1 MTVTTTA
8 VTVVLPLYLAIVPA
22 YSRLQR
28 RFAQLGRRPRAG
40 SPESSPRRASYRP
53 SVDVVIPCYNE
64 DPHLLAACLRS
75 LRGQDYKGAMRVW
88 VVDDGS
94 GNREA
99 LRPVLEAVSGLDQ
112 RVLLLDGNHGKREAQ
127 AAALREGSGD
137 VVVTIDSNTTI
148 APDGIR
154 RIVAQL
160 GDPRVGAVTA
170 DLRASNADTTWL
182 TRLIDVR
189 YRLLFERERAAQ
201 SYFGTVFCCAGPFSA
216 YRREAVEQVL
226 PQYLS
231 QRFCGRR
238 RVFGDDLTLT
248 NLVLAAGYESVYE
261 PAAAAVTSVPTTLRR
276 FARQQLRWNRSFYRE
291 LPQMLRLLRGRS
303 RYLAFDLAA
312 RTLLPAL
319 VATGIAGTVADAL
332 TAASRVP
339 LDLGVLA
346 IMAIATVDLGLTPA
360 GREGRRFAV
369 GYGLVFVGLLLP
381 IRLWALCT
389 LFQNHWGTRE
399 LKGQWRTRAS
409 SLRAF
414 ISPTSLPFSR
424 YRVIARSSSLAA
436 SPLRPARPKTSAR
449 STRASARESS

>member
-8 VTVVLPLYLAIVPA
+8 VTVALPLYLAVAPA

-28 RFAQLGRRPRAG
+28 RFAELGRRPRAG
-40 SPESSPRRASYRP
+40 SPEPSSPQAPYRP
-53 SVDVVIPCYNE
+53 SVDVVVPCYNE
-64 DPHLLAACLRS
+64 DPHLLAACLWS
-75 LRGQDYKGAMRVW
+75 LRRQDYKGEMRVW

-94 GNREA
+94 GNRET
-99 LRPVLEAVSGLDQ
+99 LLPVLSAGSGLDQ
-112 RVLLLDGNHGKREAQ
+112 RVLMLDGNHGKREAQ
-127 AAALREGSGD
+127 AAALREGSGE
-137 VVVTIDSNTTI
+137 VVVTIDSDTTI

-160 GDPRVGAVTA
+160 RNRRVGAVTGN
-170 DLRASNADTTWL
+170 LRASNADATWL

-201 SYFGTVFCCAGPFSA
+201 SHFGTVFCCAGPFSA

-226 PQYLS
+226 PRYLG

-238 RVFGDDLTLT
+238 RVFGDDLKLT
-248 NLVLAAGYESVYE
+248 NLVLEAGYESVFE
-261 PAAAAVTSVPTTLRR
+261 PAAEAVTSVPTTLRR

-319 VATGIAGTVADAL
+319 VAVG
-332 TAASRVP
+332 TAATAVDAVTAAWRVP
-339 LDLGVLA
+339 TDLGALALMAVATLDLGLS
-346 IMAIATVDLGLTPA
+346 PA
-360 GREGRRFAV
+360 RPEGRRFAV

-381 IRLWALCT
+381 IRLWAACT

-424 YRVIARSSSLAA
+424 YRVTARSSSLAA
-436 SPLRPARPKTSAR
+436 SPLRPARPSTSAR